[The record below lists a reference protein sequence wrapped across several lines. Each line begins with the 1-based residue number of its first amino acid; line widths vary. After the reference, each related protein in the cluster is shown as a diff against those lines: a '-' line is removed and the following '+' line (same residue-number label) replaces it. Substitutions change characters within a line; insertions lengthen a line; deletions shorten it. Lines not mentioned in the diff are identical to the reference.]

1 VSFRRSAPFFVLA
14 VLLSG
19 CSRTSEPPAAA
30 PAAAVA
36 KISEKQALASLIA
49 QLKAHRV
56 KDLDCLTFFDESDTP
71 ANATADVWEFAA
83 HEVHDDRCGGD
94 PAVSPVRDRYQVN
107 AAGQVLVYNAAEG
120 EYARF

>member
-1 VSFRRSAPFFVLA
+1 MSFRRSAPLFVLA

-19 CSRTSEPPAAA
+19 CSRPSEPPAAA
-30 PAAAVA
+30 PAAALGR
-36 KISEKQALASLIA
+36 ISEKQALASLIA

-56 KDLDCLTFFDESDTP
+56 KDLDCLAFFNENDTP
-71 ANATADVWEFAA
+71 ANSTTDVWEFAA

-107 AAGQVLVYNAAEG
+107 ASGQVSVYNAAEG